1 MTENRYCVDYAKRG
15 TANCRKCKQKIE
27 KEVLRIGKIVPNPF
41 TDGEGEMKQWFHVPC
56 IFEQFQRARAS
67 TKKIEDPE
75 DLEGWMYLKNEDKE
89 VVLNFIKAAPQKNFQ
104 KVTKKYTVQNNKKE
118 QSKTVNKE
126 FVSPSTSKVNN
137 LERQSSTNDDSFREF
152 CRLCAKLAEESSY
165 NEKTKIMANFFRNG
179 SSGNGFSGDLHLW
192 VRMLLPGVIKRVY
205 NLQSKQLV
213 KLFSQIFGTS
223 QEEMIT
229 DLEKGDVAET
239 IKMFFEQ
246 SEIDYNVKK
255 SCLTL
260 QQVDMFL
267 NSLSLETREENQSH
281 ILKKI
286 AIRSTGNDLK
296 MIIRLI
302 KRDLRI
308 NTGAKHVLD
317 ALHPTAYEAFQASR
331 NLQDVVE
338 KINETKRAGN
348 LKKSL
353 SIQVSL
359 MTPVLPML
367 AEPCNSV
374 EYAFK
379 KFPNGMYAEVKY
391 DGERVQIHKQG
402 DKFNYFSRSLKPV
415 VSHKISHLKDYI
427 PKAFPQASDLIL
439 DSEIL
444 LVDTQTGKPLP
455 FGTLGVHK
463 KAAFKDANVCLFVFD
478 CIHYNGENLMERPLS
493 ERRNILSQNMIEIK
507 NHIIFSEMK
516 FVTEKEV
523 LKNMIQSA
531 INQGLEG
538 LVLKG
543 TNSTYEPGK
552 RHWLKVKK
560 DYLGD
565 GAMAD
570 SADLVVVGAYF
581 GTGNKGG
588 MMSVFLMGCHD
599 PVSNKWCTV
608 TKVHGGHDDAT
619 FEKLQIELDMKK
631 ISKDPSKV
639 PAWLKV
645 NKTLI
650 PDFVAN
656 DPKTSPVWE
665 IVGAEF
671 TKAEI
676 HTANG
681 ISIRFPRVA
690 KIRDDKT
697 WKEATNL
704 QELKQLFKKSKQV
717 TSEIQD
723 MFKSKH
729 FYQDISDEAKPKL
742 YKNINESV
750 TPKKREQEK
759 GKEDEPS
766 AKRLKCLFPD
776 VFSGVKLYLP
786 KSIEEYDYLCRIFI
800 AYDGDLVEH
809 YNIEGA
815 THIVSDNKVIL
826 PDISAVIVNV
836 NWLWDSIKL
845 QKQVPVKAYVGEK
858 NSDKC

>member
-15 TANCRKCKQKIE
+15 TASCRKCKQKIE
-27 KEVLRIGKIVPNPF
+27 KDVLRIGKIVPNPF

-56 IFEQFQRARAS
+56 IFEQLQRARAT
-67 TKKIEDPE
+67 TKKIEDPG
-75 DLEGWMYLKNEDKE
+75 DLEGWIFLKNEDKE
-89 VVLNFIKAAPQKNFQ
+89 VILNLIKIALQKSPQKII
-104 KVTKKYTVQNNKKE
+104 KKDTVQKNKKE
-118 QSKTVNKE
+118 QSKTRNEE
-126 FVSPSTSKVNN
+126 FISPSSSKVNSF
-137 LERQSSTNDDSFREF
+137 ERQSSTKDDSFREF
-152 CRLCAKLAEESSY
+152 CQLCAKLAEEPSY
-165 NEKTKIMANFFRNG
+165 NEKTKIMANFFENG
-179 SSGNGFSGDLHLW
+179 RSGNGFSGDLLLW
-192 VRMLLPGVIKRVY
+192 VRMLLPGVVKRVY

-223 QEEMIT
+223 QEEMII
-229 DLEKGDVAET
+229 DLEEGDVAET
-239 IKMFFEQ
+239 IKIFFEQ
-246 SEIDYNVKK
+246 SEMQHNIK
-255 SCLTL
+255 SYLTL
-260 QQVDMFL
+260 QEVDTFL
-267 NSLSLETREENQSH
+267 DNLSLETREENQSH

-286 AIRSTGNDLK
+286 AIRCTGNDLK

-338 KINETKRAGN
+338 KVNERKRTGN

-367 AEPCNSV
+367 AEPCSSV

-379 KFPNGMYAEVKY
+379 KFPSGMYAEIKY
-391 DGERVQIHKQG
+391 DGERVQVHKHG

-415 VSHKISHLKDYI
+415 MPHKISHLKEYI

-439 DSEIL
+439 DSEVL

-463 KAAFKDANVCLFVFD
+463 KAAFKDASVCLFVFD

-493 ERRNILSQNMIEIK
+493 ERRNILSQNMMEIK
-507 NHIIFSEMK
+507 NHIMFSEMK
-516 FVTEKEV
+516 LVIEKEV
-523 LKNMIQSA
+523 LKKMIQSA

-543 TNSTYEPGK
+543 TNNTYEPGK
-552 RHWLKVKK
+552 RHWLKIKK
-560 DYLGD
+560 DYLED

-570 SADLVVVGAYF
+570 SADLVVLGAYF

-588 MMSVFLMGCHD
+588 MMSIFLMGCYD
-599 PVSNKWCTV
+599 PASKKWCTV

-619 FEKLQIELDMKK
+619 FEKLQTELDMKK
-631 ISKDPSKV
+631 IRKDPSKV

-656 DPKTSPVWE
+656 DPKNSPVWE

-704 QELKQLFKKSKQV
+704 QELQELFKKSKQV
-717 TSEIQD
+717 TGEIQD
-723 MFKSKH
+723 MFKSKNS
-729 FYQDISDEAKPKL
+729 YQDISDEAKPKL
-742 YKNINESV
+742 FKKISKSG
-750 TPKKREQEK
+750 TPKKRKQEK
-759 GKEDEPS
+759 RDETS
-766 AKRLKCLFPD
+766 AKTLKCSFPD
-776 VFSGVKLYLP
+776 IFSGIKLYLP
-786 KSIEEYDYLCRIFI
+786 ETVEQYDYLCRLFI
-800 AYDGDLVEH
+800 AYDGYLVEH
-809 YNIEGA
+809 YNIEEA
-815 THIVSDNKVIL
+815 THIVNDNEVTL
-826 PDISAVIVNV
+826 PDTRALIVNV

-845 QKQVPVKAYVGEK
+845 QRQAPTKAYVVKK
-858 NSDKC
+858 NGDKH